1 MRLLQL
7 GTFLAIAVFVV
18 GGAHARQDQAP
29 RLNLS
34 VDPGVA
40 GTVSTSDGRVRCDD
54 LCRTSYRHG
63 TVVTVSAKPAPHYR
77 FDRWFGDCI
86 GVAPICAVA
95 LDRDT
100 FARAKFLGEPVELV
114 VSVGGSEKVTSDP
127 AGIDCGGAGY
137 LCRIEVP
144 YGSPVTL
151 TPVPV
156 STGRFAGW
164 DGPCA
169 AFGTGTCYLRA
180 ESMRTETAAAFG
192 HPAPTPGPQP
202 LTVTLFD
209 SLVHVTTIPAGIDCP
224 PTCTASFASGTV
236 VTLYRGNRGLW
247 QPACRGEELDRCA
260 IVVDAP
266 TQVGVAPP
274 APPPPPLPPRPPR
287 AEVLVTV
294 SRGGS
299 GLVTFSDGTIR
310 CGWSPQPQFFCRDIV
325 TFGARRKKVVRLRT
339 RARARARFA
348 RWGGAC
354 RGTKPTCR
362 LEILRTGREFDRY
375 LVTGLFRRSSRR

>member
-54 LCRTSYRHG
+54 LCRTPYRHG

-299 GLVTFSDGTIR
+299 GLVTSSDGTIR